1 MPHRPGLALFIA
13 LALSL
18 SACKIVKTSDT
29 ASKSETGGGASDQSD
44 MAARVDGMWDA
55 EIMPHLEKAA
65 TELTGLK
72 AAIASGLD
80 AAGEA
85 HGYRSQAEGSPW
97 NFPVRFVGSI
107 VAAKT
112 DTRAATAEVDV
123 DGDGVSDA
131 TVQLGPVIK
140 GTTLR
145 DVLPF
150 VDFTAFRDQIEFAQ
164 LSRAM
169 NTKAYDRTLA
179 QLPRENL
186 VGQRVAVL
194 GAFTLKG
201 ADSPILVTP
210 VTLEPAAGQ

>member
-123 DGDGVSDA
+123 DGDGEGDA
-131 TVQLGPVIK
+131 TVQQFARHLLLSNK
-140 GTTLR
+140 
-145 DVLPF
+145 
-150 VDFTAFRDQIEFAQ
+150 TAFKFVNGETDFN
-164 LSRAM
+164 SKN
-169 NTKAYDRTLA
+169 NTLHI
-179 QLPRENL
+179 
-186 VGQRVAVL
+186 VA
-194 GAFTLKG
+194 
-201 ADSPILVTP
+201 
-210 VTLEPAAGQ
+210 